1 MRSTWIL
8 GALLAAGL
16 AVMTIAAEQAR
27 LRRDIPAEG
36 VRRLTMEL
44 QVGAAELKLASHKG
58 PPLVRLDI
66 GHSAGQAPRI
76 DFSKNG
82 GEGHLS
88 VRSSHEDG
96 AGFSILGG
104 RKNQPLKDAWAISI
118 SRDQPCVLDV
128 EFGLGS
134 GSADFGGLNL
144 EELKFA
150 TGLSD
155 VELNFSL
162 PCAGTARRVELATG
176 LGSMEVRGLSNLR
189 MGQLQ
194 FAGGL
199 GSAVLDFSGAFRQN
213 LEVALD
219 VGMGSLD
226 LKVPENMGVKIRHDD
241 NFLSSHEFDRLER
254 TSSDTW
260 YSTNWRDGPGNLS
273 FQLSV
278 GMGSV
283 DLEWIGGKK
292 K

>member
-1 MRSTWIL
+1 MWGSWLTF
-8 GALLAAGL
+8 ALLTAGFAL
-16 AVMTIAAEQAR
+16 QPADAEQTR
-27 LRRDIPAEG
+27 LKRDIPADG
-36 VRRLTMEL
+36 ARRLVLDL
-44 QVGAAELKLASHKG
+44 QVGAAELNLSSHKG

-66 GHSAGQAPRI
+66 LHKTGEAPKI
-76 DFSKNG
+76 TFTKSG
-82 GEGHLS
+82 GDGRLS
-88 VRSSHEDG
+88 VRSNQEDG
-96 AGFSILGG
+96 QGFSILGN
-104 RKNQPLKDAWAISI
+104 RKQAPLKDVWSISI
-118 SRDQPCVLDV
+118 SRDQPCMIDV

-134 GSADFGGLNL
+134 GSAEFGGLNL

-155 VELNFSL
+155 VEVTFSS
-162 PCAGTARRVELATG
+162 PCPGQARLVDLATG

-189 MGQLQ
+189 MGKLQ

-199 GSAVLDFSGAFRQN
+199 GSAVLDFSGTYRQD
-213 LEVALD
+213 LAVSLD

-226 LKVPENMGVKIRHDD
+226 LRVPENIGVKIRHDD

-254 TSSDTW
+254 TSNDTW

-283 DLEWIGGKK
+283 DLEWIGAKK